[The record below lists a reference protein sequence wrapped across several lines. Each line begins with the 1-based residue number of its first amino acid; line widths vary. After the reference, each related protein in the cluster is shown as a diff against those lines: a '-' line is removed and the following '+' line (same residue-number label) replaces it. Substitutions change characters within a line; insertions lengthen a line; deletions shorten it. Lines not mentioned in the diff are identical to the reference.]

1 MDPSTISALTK
12 QRTSLRGRVTRQA
25 KELRELRGSEQVN
38 DDDLAYLIHVL
49 EQIEMEM
56 SKVQGQLDSEGL
68 IDDTDHMDKLREE
81 VFKGKRLLSRL
92 EKRGETVSSPVQSD
106 KSHLKVSD
114 VKLPV
119 FAGDVMRW
127 SEFWV

>member
-49 EQIEMEM
+49 EQLEMEM

-68 IDDTDHMDKLREE
+68 TDDTDHMDKLREE
-81 VFKGKRLLSRL
+81 VFKGKRLLS
-92 EKRGETVSSPVQSD
+92 K
-106 KSHLKVSD
+106 
-114 VKLPV
+114 
-119 FAGDVMRW
+119 
-127 SEFWV
+127 